1 MDVNAKNVICE
12 GYQNNYVVVKTRKR
26 SWLNVFII
34 NVGICLAVSLGVLI
48 TRLVGGSAV
57 IETFVKSIVG

>member
-1 MDVNAKNVICE
+1 MENNYRNVCAE
-12 GYQNNYVVVKTRKR
+12 GYPNEYKVVKTRKR

-34 NVGICLAVSLGVLI
+34 NVGICLAVSLGVLL
-48 TRLVGGSAV
+48 TKLTLGNVA